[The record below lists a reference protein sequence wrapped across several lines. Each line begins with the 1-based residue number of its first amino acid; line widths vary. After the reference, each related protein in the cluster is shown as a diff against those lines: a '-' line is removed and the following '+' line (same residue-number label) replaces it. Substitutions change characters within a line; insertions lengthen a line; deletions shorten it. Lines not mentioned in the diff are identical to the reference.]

1 MQDCQSEIGVTTS
14 QWQAC
19 ECKVNVDII
28 IKVSIQASK
37 SVSVIFSIFLKKKE
51 KGKEMINLERMEQ
64 NRTPPP

>member
-1 MQDCQSEIGVTTS
+1 MQDYESEIGVTTS

-19 ECKVNVDII
+19 QCIINVDII

-37 SVSVIFSIFLKKKE
+37 SVLVIFSIFLKKKE
-51 KGKEMINLERMEQ
+51 KGKEIINLERMEQ